1 MYIHMDEIIVTV
13 DQLEIYIRTICQSV
27 AIKVM
32 LDGRP
37 VRIIRIMPF
46 EYLSKYDILPEILYT
61 IQYTYYDEID
71 TATVNQLTVTGDG
84 YGFSRRGRLYQ
95 FIIVI

>member
-1 MYIHMDEIIVTV
+1 MDEIIVTV
-13 DQLEIYIRTICQSV
+13 DQLETYIRTHRQSV
-27 AIKVM
+27 TLKIL

-46 EYLSKYDILPEILYT
+46 EYLSKDGILPEILYT
-61 IQYTYYDEID
+61 IQYMYYDEID
-71 TATVNQLTVTGDG
+71 TATTNQLTVTSDG

-95 FIIVI
+95 FSIVI